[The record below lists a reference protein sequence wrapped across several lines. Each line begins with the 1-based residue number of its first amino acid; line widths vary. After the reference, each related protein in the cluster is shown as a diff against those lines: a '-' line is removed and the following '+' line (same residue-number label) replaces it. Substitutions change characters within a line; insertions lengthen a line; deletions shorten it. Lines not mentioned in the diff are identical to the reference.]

1 MRRSESG
8 FTLVELMVAMTIG
21 TVIVLGAGQLFL
33 TTFQT
38 FRIVDELSRKQE
50 ALIFITEALVQDV
63 RSATH
68 IDVEPNEGPNNAAM
82 KFSLHP
88 GGDCDIQDDL
98 LERIYFLS
106 ETNGEFSLS
115 VSNKCESESQWGQ
128 SEPLVEGFYD
138 DSAASFFLQEEGGA
152 GLYKLVIRLARS
164 EGEIYEEIVLRIQ
177 NRVEAF
183 L

>member
-88 GGDCDIQDDL
+88 GDDCNKDEL

-138 DSAASFFLQEEGGA
+138 DSAASFLLKEEGGG
-152 GLYKLVIRLARS
+152 GLYKLVIRLAKN

>member
-1 MRRSESG
+1 MRCSESG

-50 ALIFITEALVQDV
+50 ALIFITGALVQDV

-68 IDVEPNEGPNNAAM
+68 IDAEPNNAAM

-88 GGDCDIQDDL
+88 GDDCNKDEL

-106 ETNGEFSLS
+106 ETNGRFSLS
-115 VSNKCESESQWGQ
+115 VSNKCESESEWGQ

-138 DSAASFFLQEEGGA
+138 DSAASFLLKEEGGG
-152 GLYKLVIRLARS
+152 GLYKLVIRLAKN